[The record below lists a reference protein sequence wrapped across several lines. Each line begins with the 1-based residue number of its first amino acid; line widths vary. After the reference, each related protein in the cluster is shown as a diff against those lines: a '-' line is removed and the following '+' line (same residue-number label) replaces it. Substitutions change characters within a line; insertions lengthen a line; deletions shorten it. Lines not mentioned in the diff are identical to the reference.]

1 MMLDLQNLP
10 HGCQLQADLCIVGA
24 GIAGL
29 VLADALSDSGL
40 EILVLEAGGARSE
53 AASQSLVAAEMTAWE
68 HNGST
73 EGRFRVLGGSSTR
86 WGGQLLPLPPHDF
99 AVRPHVPQSGWPLD
113 ADVVAPYLSRIETL
127 MGVNQLPYDESL
139 GRHLGPSFPRLTC
152 PGLHVRFSKWAP
164 FNRRNLGR
172 SLGRRL
178 AAHPRVRVMLHANVT
193 RLTLRSEVA
202 DGNGNGN
209 DRVEAVVARSL
220 LGHRCT
226 VQARR
231 VVVCCGTIET
241 VRLLLASGS
250 PGRGG
255 IGNDT
260 DLLGRYFHDHLSVP
274 VCRLEGMA
282 RRFGLRHLAPWYRGR
297 TRHSAKLEA
306 SAGWQQSEGC
316 LNSLAHLVMETPEGG
331 SLAWA
336 RQWLQRRQQGD
347 PKASAPAP
355 DFPWR
360 SLPADGLDLL
370 QLAVQRGLHRRRWSP
385 RSAALLLCIDCEQ
398 APDRAS
404 RITLSSQRNV
414 LGEPL
419 AQVAWRWGEPER
431 HTIESFARLLDRQ
444 WQQWGLGRL
453 TLAPEWS
460 QTVRDTFHPM
470 GGTRM
475 GPTPQS
481 GVVDAQLRLHG
492 VSNLY
497 VASCSVFPTGGSSNP
512 TLTLMALCLRLAEH
526 LRHSDRAIQQP

>member
-40 EILVLEAGGARSE
+40 EVLVLESGGTRCE
-53 AASQSLVAAEMTAWE
+53 DASQSLVAAEMAGW
-68 HNGST
+68 HHYGST
-73 EGRFRVLGGSSTR
+73 DGRFRVLGGSSTR

-99 AVRPHVPQSGWPLD
+99 AVRAHVPLSGWPLD
-113 ADVVAPYLSRIETL
+113 ADALASYLSHIETL
-127 MGVNQLPYDESL
+127 MGVNQLPYDDRLRPHL
-139 GRHLGPSFPRLTC
+139 GRSCPSLTC
-152 PGLHVRFSKWAP
+152 RELQLRFSKWAP
-164 FNRRNLGR
+164 FGRRNLGR

-178 AAHPRVRVMLHANVT
+178 AEHPRVRVVLHANVT
-193 RLTLRSEVA
+193 RLMLRSEAA
-202 DGNGNGN
+202 DSSCNSS
-209 DRVEAVVARSL
+209 DRVEAVLAQSL
-220 LGHRCT
+220 LGHSCT

-231 VVVCCGTIET
+231 VVICCGTIET

-250 PGRGG
+250 PDRGG

-274 VCRLEGMA
+274 VCRLEGTA

-306 SAGWQQSEGC
+306 SAGWQRSVGC

-331 SLAWA
+331 SVAWA
-336 RQWLQRRQQGD
+336 RQWLQRRQQG
-347 PKASAPAP
+347 PQSATAAG
-355 DFPWR
+355 FPWR
-360 SLPADGLDLL
+360 ALPADGLDLL
-370 QLAVQRGLHRRRWSP
+370 QLAYQRGLRRRRWSP
-385 RSAALLLCIDCEQ
+385 RSAALLLYIDCEQ
-398 APDRAS
+398 APNPAS
-404 RITLSSQRNV
+404 RIALSSQRNV

-419 AQVAWRWGEPER
+419 AQVTWRWGEPER
-431 HTIESFARLLDRQ
+431 HTIESFARLVDQQ
-444 WQQWGLGRL
+444 WQHWGLGCL
-453 TLAPEWS
+453 PLAPEWP
-460 QTVRDTFHPM
+460 QAVRDTFHPM

-475 GPTPQS
+475 GHTPQS

-492 VSNLY
+492 VTNLY

-526 LRHSDRAIQQP
+526 LRHSDPAIQQP

>member
-53 AASQSLVAAEMTAWE
+53 DGSQSLVAAEMAAY
-68 HNGST
+68 HHSGST

-86 WGGQLLPLPPHDF
+86 WGGQLLPLPSHDF
-99 AVRPHVPQSGWPLD
+99 AVRPQVPQSGWPLD
-113 ADVVAPYLSRIETL
+113 ADALSPYLRRIETL
-127 MGVNQLPYDESL
+127 MGVNQLPYDETLGQHL
-139 GRHLGPSFPRLTC
+139 GRSRPRLSC
-152 PGLHVRFSKWAP
+152 PGLQLRFSKWAP
-164 FNRRNLGR
+164 FGRRNLGR
-172 SLGRRL
+172 SLGSRL
-178 AAHPRVRVMLHANVT
+178 AAHPRVRLVLHANVT
-193 RLTLRSEVA
+193 RLMLRSEVA
-202 DGNGNGN
+202 DTSGDGN

-250 PGRGG
+250 RDRGG

-274 VCRLEGMA
+274 MCRLEGAA

-306 SAGWQQSEGC
+306 SAGWQQREGC
-316 LNSLAHLVMETPEGG
+316 LNSLAHLVMDTPAGG

-336 RQWLQRRQQGD
+336 RQWLQRRQQGQ
-347 PKASAPAP
+347 PSAAAAA
-355 DFPWR
+355 FPWR
-360 SLPADGLDLL
+360 ALPTDGIDLL
-370 QLAVQRGLHRRRWSP
+370 QLAYQRGLRRRRWSP
-385 RSAALLLCIDCEQ
+385 HSAALLLCIDCEQ
-398 APDRAS
+398 APNPAS
-404 RITLSSQRNV
+404 RIALSSQRNV

-431 HTIESFARLLDRQ
+431 RTIESFARLVDLQ

-453 TLAPEWS
+453 RLAPEWPR
-460 QTVRDTFHPM
+460 TVRDTFHPM

-481 GVVDAQLRLHG
+481 GVVDGQLRLHG

-526 LRHSDRAIQQP
+526 LRHSECAIQQP